1 MIYGSVVEQWSA
13 SCGVV
18 LSFTSAI
25 YSNIWHI
32 TTITAK
38 VNEKSSSQLV
48 HESALSLVVIYGACF
63 PTEVGGAVSA
73 GRGSL
78 QERVILM

>member
-48 HESALSLVVIYGACF
+48 PKSALSLVVIYTVLAF
-63 PTEVGGAVSA
+63 PRRLEALYLQGEVHCK
-73 GRGSL
+73 R
-78 QERVILM
+78 E